1 LRRSKLQKANGKKA
15 DAEICHLQ
23 LAMQGA
29 KAPVVRF
36 ATCLFATCPLLNET
50 CQLPFAPCFETKQMA
65 KGKWQKSW
73 C

>member
-15 DAEICHLQ
+15 VAEICHLQ

-50 CQLPFAPCFETKQMA
+50 CHLPLALRRSKGQMA
-65 KGKWQKSW
+65 NGKWQKSW
-73 C
+73 